1 MIFKNNNNLCNKSRK
16 ERKAEEELGE
26 RAEFERCKRD
36 REAEICWERREQ
48 VIGQQVV
55 ESTTLT

>member
-36 REAEICWERREQ
+36 REAEICWERRE
-48 VIGQQVV
+48 
-55 ESTTLT
+55 